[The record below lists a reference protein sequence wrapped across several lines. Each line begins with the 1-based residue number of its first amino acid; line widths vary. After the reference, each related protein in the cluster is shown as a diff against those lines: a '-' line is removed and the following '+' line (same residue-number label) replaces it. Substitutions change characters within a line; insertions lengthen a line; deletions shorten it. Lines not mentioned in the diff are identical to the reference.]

1 MENTPNTM
9 GQDMP
14 SVQAP
19 SGNMAGPSLAGI
31 GKRFVAIVIDCIII
45 GVVSGALSFGL
56 KGSALGG
63 LLSAVIGF
71 GYFIYFEGSERQAT
85 LGKQVMGIK
94 VVTASGGKIDYA
106 KAAVRNLSRI
116 LSGILLIGYIMALFT
131 EKEQALHD
139 LIAGTIVV
147 RK

>member
-1 MENTPNTM
+1 M

-14 SVQAP
+14 PVQSP
-19 SGNMAGPSLAGI
+19 MNTMVSPSLAGI
-31 GKRFVAIVIDCIII
+31 GKRFVAIIIDCVIV
-45 GVVSGALSFGL
+45 GVVIGALSFGL
-56 KGSALGG
+56 KGSALEG

-85 LGKQVMGIK
+85 LGKQVMGIR
-94 VVTASGGKIDYA
+94 VVTANGGKVDFA

-139 LIAGTIVV
+139 MIAGTIVV